1 MKKIITAL
9 AMVIACTATMMA
21 NTLTDA
27 VNKALEM
34 SAFSSVE
41 VPKEPMEKQNLHDA
55 KLYIGDTYDTEKI
68 AAIEASLFA
77 AQGVETLL
85 DVTDVEAHVFT
96 VYQLV
101 DGETDLYDI
110 VFSINVPGEKQYMIL
125 TARGDK
131 NSLTDA
137 ANGVQFDTETSEQ

>member
-1 MKKIITAL
+1 
-9 AMVIACTATMMA
+9 MVIACTATMMA

-77 AQGVETLL
+77 AQGAETLL
-85 DVTDVEAHVFT
+85 DVTDVEVHVFV

-110 VFSINVPGEKQYMIL
+110 VFSINATEEKEYMIL
-125 TARGDK
+125 TARGDETA
-131 NSLTDA
+131 LTA
-137 ANGVQFDTETSEQ
+137 ATSGVQFYGEVKEE